1 MPKITK
7 DTTLSEILSNPEA
20 ERILA
25 KYNVPCLSCP
35 FAQYETKELKIG
47 DVCKMYKINL
57 KTLLTELSQTKAR
70 SKRNKPSLSTELSQ
84 SEACS

>member
-7 DTTLSEILSNPEA
+7 DTTLSDILSNPEA
-20 ERILA
+20 EGILA

-35 FAQYETKELKIG
+35 FSQYETKELKIG

-57 KTLLTELSQTKAR
+57 ASLLKELNNISLKHVRKTH
-70 SKRNKPSLSTELSQ
+70 
-84 SEACS
+84 